1 MSQTF
6 PFLEKIQDRLGYIV
20 IDETG
25 AIIKSDGELSNSE
38 HTARVVKELLYLE
51 RPKSAI
57 KPKHKMV
64 EMTIDYSTHFYTIVR
79 SGKYAFCVKRKR
91 NRAIPPDPHPPSMST
106 VSPPALITP
115 SNDRQISPTEPQKTT
130 GMVADV
136 SLTPQTTVNPLQL
149 TSDIQETK
157 PPSRSPSKSPN

>member
-91 NRAIPPDPHPPSMST
+91 NRAI
-106 VSPPALITP
+106 
-115 SNDRQISPTEPQKTT
+115 
-130 GMVADV
+130 
-136 SLTPQTTVNPLQL
+136 TPQTTVNPLQL